1 MSAAYEEVP
10 FSELLHRPVATA
22 DRLKAVRALRLR
34 RRDDGDLVLLRVD
47 QMERDDAVVD
57 FTADLLAGLVMT
69 GNEAILRQVLPNALP
84 WLTFLPDDSVEEF
97 IRDLVDVTRGAA
109 SISNLS
115 PIAILLTQWRHTAE
129 VYADPTLLAAV
140 TREVE
145 GDFGPAQVPNE

>member
-10 FSELLHRPVATA
+10 FSELLHRPAATA

-34 RRDDGDLVLLRVD
+34 RRDDGDLMLLRVD

-57 FTADLLAGLVMT
+57 FTANLLASLVMT
-69 GNEAILRQVLPNALP
+69 GNEEILRQVLPSALP

-97 IRDLVDVTRGAA
+97 IGELVDVTRGAA
-109 SISNLS
+109 SIGNLS
-115 PIAILLTQWRHTAE
+115 PIAILLTQWLHTAE
-129 VYADPTLLAAV
+129 VYADPTLLVAV

-145 GDFGPAQVPNE
+145 GDFGPAQVPNQ